1 MKLYQDKEWLYQKY
15 WIEGL
20 SLPQI
25 SRKYGIGVTTLWQ
38 WMKKLDVPIRLNSSK
53 KYQNAKWK
61 NKEILEKEYIKDK
74 NSGSIVAKK
83 YGISRYTLY
92 RHLRKY
98 DIPVRS
104 NGEAAILLHHSGFTI
119 CNGKYSNKDWLYGKY
134 ITEKLSTIKI
144 GKICGVSSS
153 TIKRWLKKHKIK
165 IRSVSEA
172 LKGGHLSEECRRNM
186 SKRLKGHRGWNKGK
200 TKYND
205 SAMAKMSET
214 KTENYMSPGVGINLM
229 RGLYYHLYY
238 VKNRYPHEIANLLN
252 IGVSGVRFT
261 LFKKMLLEK
270 RNINEIRKIKKVK
283 VKCTYCGKELWRWPH
298 QIKANKRNEFFCNQ
312 KCQGEWTKKSGY
324 RSGSKAS
331 QWKNG
336 KNALYKN
343 IVRSEKYTE
352 WRNKIYKRDWYTC
365 QLCHEKCNPKNIIAH
380 HIITIKTIVDNFKI
394 ENLEQALECDKL
406 WDINNGITLC
416 KKCHFLVHH
425 SKWGKEWS
433 YYALRSLTYKKTGLY
448 RNEKIFNGCFTIGT
462 CGDEKGYEY
471 ALVEKKLTEEE
482 RKEMLERRY
491 PKTKPKQLVLI

>member
-1 MKLYQDKEWLYQKY
+1 MKLYQNREWLYQKY

-20 SLPQI
+20 SLLQI

-98 DIPVRS
+98 DIPIRS

-153 TIKRWLKKHKIK
+153 TIKRWLKKHNIK

-172 LKGGHLSEECRRNM
+172 LKGRYLSEEHKKNV
-186 SKRLKGHRGWNKGK
+186 SKGLRGRKVWSKGK

-205 SAMAKMSET
+205 STMAKMAKT
-214 KTENYMSPGVGINLM
+214 KTEYYMCPGVGINLM

-238 VKNRYPHEIANLLN
+238 IKDRYPYEIADLLN
-252 IGVSGVRFT
+252 TNTAVVRFN

-283 VKCTYCGKELWRWPH
+283 VKCTYCGEVLWRWPY
-298 QIKANKRNEFFCNQ
+298 QIKNNKRNEFFSNQ
-312 KCQGEWTKKSGY
+312 ECQGEWIKKSRY
-324 RSGSKAS
+324 RSGSNAY

-336 KNALYKN
+336 ISSLYDEIKKT
-343 IVRSEKYTE
+343 IKYKI
-352 WRNKIYKRDWYTC
+352 WRDTIYKRDYYIC
-365 QLCHEKCNPKNIIAH
+365 QFPSCKRKCKPKDIIAH
-380 HIITIKTIVDNFKI
+380 HIILFATILDNFKI
-394 ENLEQALECDKL
+394 KNLEQALECDKL

-416 KKCHFLVHH
+416 RKHH
-425 SKWGKEWS
+425 Q
-433 YYALRSLTYKKTGLY
+433 LRKS
-448 RNEKIFNGCFTIGT
+448 
-462 CGDEKGYEY
+462 
-471 ALVEKKLTEEE
+471 V
-482 RKEMLERRY
+482 
-491 PKTKPKQLVLI
+491 V